1 MNTKITPSFIRAC
14 LVALLL
20 VPASVLAGSSCDI
33 DFAYGIAVNDNQL
46 RIMDK
51 SRTVVQINQRDQLFI
66 KGRWQELTVQ
76 QRRWLR
82 DYAKG
87 LHYVVP
93 KMIILATE
101 GVELATDTVD
111 SVYQGLV
118 GADHESYEKL
128 QTAMQRVRNRVK
140 DKFRHASNHYF
151 IGPGSLESVDDFVD
165 SEIEAELEEAISMSV
180 GGILSAIAGM
190 DENKVEISD
199 ERLEEITR
207 QLEAVGEHLDFDNG
221 PASLN
226 SKAQWFCNKLHKL
239 DMLEEK
245 LRKDVPTFQPYDV
258 IISY

>member
-1 MNTKITPSFIRAC
+1 MA
-14 LVALLL
+14 ALLL
-20 VPASVLAGSSCDI
+20 LPLSALAGQSCNI

-51 SRTVVQINQRDQLFI
+51 SRTVVQINQRDQLFV
-66 KGRWQELTVQ
+66 KGRWQELSVQ

-82 DYAKG
+82 DYARG

-111 SVYQGLV
+111 NVYQGLV

-165 SEIEAELEEAISMSV
+165 SEIEAQLEEAISMSV

-190 DENKVEISD
+190 DESKVEISD

-207 QLEAVGEHLDFDNG
+207 QLEAVGEHLDLDNG

-226 SKAQWFCNKLHKL
+226 SKAQWFCEKLRKLNK
-239 DMLEEK
+239 LEEK
-245 LRKDVPTFQPYDV
+245 LRKDVPAFKPFDV
-258 IISY
+258 IVSN